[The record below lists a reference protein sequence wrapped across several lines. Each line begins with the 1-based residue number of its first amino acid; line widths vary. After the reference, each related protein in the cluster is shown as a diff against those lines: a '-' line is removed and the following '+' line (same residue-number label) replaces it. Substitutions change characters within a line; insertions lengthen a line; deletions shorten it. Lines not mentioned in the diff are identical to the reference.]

1 VPCYLP
7 LLKVIQDIIEEIT
20 RICAMLQHSWVL
32 EPTCQWISQGFFIL
46 FDVLLW
52 EFEIKIVVKEDLG
65 EMLQAHPNG

>member
-1 VPCYLP
+1 
-7 LLKVIQDIIEEIT
+7 
-20 RICAMLQHSWVL
+20 MLQHSWVL

-65 EMLQAHPNG
+65 EMLQAIQMGNPIPSCSKG